1 MRILILYNVATA
13 LKKGVQDD
21 LICEQEITIIVPLVV
36 ELLSTRGHHVETLQT
51 DYDLWEHLK
60 ARRGQLDIVL
70 NMAEAFG
77 GTNTNET
84 LVPAMLE
91 ALDLP
96 FTGASSHNMHLTL
109 DKEKTKLVVKGYGI
123 PVPAHQIFRSRTEKL
138 ESGLTFPLIVKPV
151 REEAS
156 VGIHFNSVVT
166 TRKSLYRKVAYTLQK
181 YRQPAIVEEFI
192 KGREISVG
200 IIGNS
205 PDLTVFPP
213 LEFLFADADSE
224 LEQIRSYEYKWGG
237 RKEQMVQA
245 NLSDDVIARLV
256 EHTRTAYV
264 ATECRDY
271 ARMDYRLDDKGNIY
285 LLEVNYN
292 PGIGPNT
299 HGLNNTLTMMA
310 SFTGMTFED
319 LVEQIIMI
327 AAKRYGFP
335 SSGTQTK
342 RRRK

>member
-1 MRILILYNVATA
+1 MRVLILYNVATV
-13 LKKGVQDD
+13 LKKGTPEE
-21 LICEQEITIIVPLVV
+21 LSCEQEITIIVPLVMA
-36 ELLSTRGHHVETLQT
+36 LLSARGHQVEILLT
-51 DYDLWEHLK
+51 DYNFWEQMK
-60 ARRGQLDIVL
+60 ARRGNFDIVL

-91 ALDLP
+91 ALEMP

-109 DKEKTKLVVKGYGI
+109 DKEKTKLVVKEYGV
-123 PVPAHQIFRSRTEKL
+123 PVPGHQIFRSRAEKL
-138 ESGLTFPLIVKPV
+138 ESGINFPLIVKPI

-156 VGIHFNSVVT
+156 IGIHLDSVVT
-166 TRKSLYRKVAYTLQK
+166 TRRSLYRMVAATLRK
-181 YRQPAIVEEFI
+181 YNQPVIVEEFI

-200 IIGNS
+200 IIGNV

-213 LEFLFADADSE
+213 LEFLFTDAGSD
-224 LEQIRSYEYKWGG
+224 LERIRSYEYKWGG
-237 RKEQMVQA
+237 RKEQMVRA
-245 NLSDDVIARLV
+245 NLPDDVVTKLG
-256 EHTRTAYV
+256 EYTRIAYV

-319 LVEQIIMI
+319 LVEQIILI
-327 AAKRYGFP
+327 AAKRCGLS
-335 SSGTQTK
+335 SSGPQPK